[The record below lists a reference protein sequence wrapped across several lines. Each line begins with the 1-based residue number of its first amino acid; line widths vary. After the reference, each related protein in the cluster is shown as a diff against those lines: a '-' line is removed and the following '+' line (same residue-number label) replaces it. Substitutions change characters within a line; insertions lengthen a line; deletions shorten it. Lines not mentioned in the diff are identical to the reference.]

1 MNDLEKS
8 NVLVSICCTAYNH
21 EKYIDDALR
30 GFVEQKTN
38 FEFEVLIHDDASTD
52 KTTEIIKKY
61 ELEYPN
67 IIKPIYQ
74 KENQYS
80 KGIPINRK
88 YNYSRAKGKYIALCE
103 GDDYWI
109 DPLKLQKQIDY
120 MEANPNCTFCFTNG
134 KILDVQDSKKNRV
147 FIPFSKENEQYFYNK
162 NKSYDVGSLGLLG
175 FIPTASFVFRK
186 LILDNPPKVYLK
198 KYPAGDM
205 KLKLYATAKGYA
217 YFINDVTTVYRTNVR
232 GSAMTR
238 WKSYNSEQLIEHNQG
253 YIDLINDI
261 NEYTNF
267 QYSEELDK
275 LKAGF
280 EASNFLIKKQK
291 NFLKQ
296 KKYREW
302 FKKQH
307 YLIQIKIITSLF
319 FPNFYNVLKRTM
331 KLNHSN
337 LK

>member
-1 MNDLEKS
+1 MNDLEKN
-8 NVLVSICCTAYNH
+8 NVLVSICCAAYNH

-52 KTTEIIKKY
+52 KTTELIKKY

-80 KGIPINRK
+80 KGI
-88 YNYSRAKGKYIALCE
+88 
-103 GDDYWI
+103 
-109 DPLKLQKQIDY
+109 PLKLQKQIDY

-261 NEYTNF
+261 NEYANF
-267 QYSEELDK
+267 QYSDELDK

-302 FKKQH
+302 FKKQP